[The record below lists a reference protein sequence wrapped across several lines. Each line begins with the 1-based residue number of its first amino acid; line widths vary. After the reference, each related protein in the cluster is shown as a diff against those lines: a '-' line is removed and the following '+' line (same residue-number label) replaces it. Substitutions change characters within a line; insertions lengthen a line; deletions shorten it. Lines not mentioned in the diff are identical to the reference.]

1 MKIGLKIIARTGFAV
16 LCAVTALA
24 GGLPAQAGQRLD
36 AIRAKGFI
44 SCGILPVVA
53 GFASI
58 SLKDGARGMDV
69 DICRAV
75 AAAIFADPTKVKYVE
90 ARNVA
95 QLRRSDD
102 LDIVARRI
110 TWSLTRATGNGLMF
124 GPITFYDGQGFMVP
138 KKSGITSA
146 KQLDGKPVCVQAVEA
161 HATTVETYFKAS
173 GLTPI
178 AVRID
183 DDVAAE
189 RALVEGTCAA
199 FSADISWLGAARAGM
214 AGGAA
219 AYEILPELISKEPL
233 APLVRQGD
241 DQFFEIVR
249 WSIFA
254 QITAEEYGITSQNID
269 AAGTRQELE
278 IQQFLGR
285 APGNGAA
292 LGLSEHWAADVIKSV
307 GNYGEMFERNVG
319 SKSPI
324 KLERGLN
331 KLWTDGGLMYA
342 PRLR

>member
-1 MKIGLKIIARTGFAV
+1 MVAMKITRVLRLLGAFA
-16 LCAVTALA
+16 ALA
-24 GGLPAQAGQRLD
+24 PTAGAEAGQRLD
-36 AIRAKGFI
+36 NVRARGFVT
-44 SCGILPVVA
+44 CGILPVVA
-53 GFASI
+53 GFATLSA
-58 SLKDGARGMDV
+58 KDGARGMDV

-75 AAAIFADPTKVKYVE
+75 AAAIFGNPGKVKYVE

-95 QLRRSDD
+95 QLRTSDD
-102 LDIVARRI
+102 IDLVARRI

-161 HATTVETYFKAS
+161 HATSVTTYFKAS
-173 GLTPI
+173 GLKLT

-189 RALVEGTCAA
+189 RALTEGTCAA
-199 FSADISWLGAARAGM
+199 FSADTSWLGAARAGM

-219 AYEILPELISKEPL
+219 AYDILPELISKEPL

-254 QITAEEYGITSQNID
+254 QIAAEEYGISSQNID
-269 AAGTRQELE
+269 TPGAHEDLE
-278 IQQFLGR
+278 AQQFLGR

-292 LGLSEHWAADVIKSV
+292 LGLSEHWAYDVVKNV

-331 KLWTDGGLMYA
+331 RLWTDGGLMYA